1 MKVAIISDSVSVIER
16 LCRALQSGNKHE
28 FLWVA
33 LSGAEALE
41 RCATSKPD
49 VILLDISVQ
58 QMSGVRVTEEIM
70 QTQPC
75 PILVVSE
82 NVLDHAGLTFE
93 AMGAGALDAV
103 DVPHDLREGSK
114 NGLSEF
120 LQKLSTIEKLAR
132 YARVGLGLTDP
143 VNSAQSTNSNL
154 PVVVLG
160 ASSGGPQALAEI
172 VSRFPVTFPAAIVV
186 VQHVDGR
193 FARELATWLAG
204 KTPLMVR
211 TAAVG
216 DIPTAGRVLIA
227 ETNDHLVI
235 DAKGQLSYQ
244 SYPEENI
251 YRPSVDVFFESVAEH
266 WRGDV
271 AGVLLTGMGD
281 DGARGLLTLRARG
294 HLTIAQ
300 DEATSAVYG
309 MPKAARALRA
319 AVKIL
324 PLWSIGA
331 ELLHWSQHRVDHAKV
346 KSL

>member
-1 MKVAIISDSVSVIER
+1 MKVAIISDSVSVVEK
-16 LCRALQSGNKHE
+16 LCRALQGGSKHE

-33 LSGAEALE
+33 LSGIEALE

-49 VILLDISVQ
+49 VILLDLMVQ
-58 QMSGVRVTEEIM
+58 QVSGVRITEEIM
-70 QTQPC
+70 QVQPC

-82 NVLDHAGLTFE
+82 NVHENAGLAFE

-103 DVPHDLREGSK
+103 EVPNDPEDGTQA
-114 NGLSEF
+114 GLKQF
-120 LQKLSTIEKLAR
+120 LQKLDTIDKLAR
-132 YARVGLGLTDP
+132 YARVGLGLPDTVVSP
-143 VNSAQSTNSNL
+143 VSTNPNL
-154 PVVVLG
+154 PIVVIG

-172 VSRFPVTFPAAIVV
+172 VSRLPVTFSAAIVV

-204 KTPLMVR
+204 RTPLMVR

-216 DIPTAGRVLIA
+216 DLPVAGRVLIA
-227 ETNDHLVI
+227 ETNDHLI
-235 DAKGQLSYQ
+235 MDAKGQLSYQ
-244 SYPEENI
+244 SYPEENV
-251 YRPSVDVFFESVAEH
+251 YRPSVDVFFDSVAEH

-319 AVKIL
+319 AVKVL

-331 ELLHWSQHRVDHAKV
+331 ELMHWSQHRVKV
-346 KSL
+346 NTL